1 MNAPGSLAD
10 RGARLLA
17 ASIDEL
23 ILLGAFL
30 PMLFGAVPAISAAIA
45 AGVEGNLVDSDT
57 LVSNVETYAWTN
69 VHYIGILMCLLGMVG
84 VAGIYLRQVRESGLL
99 GLAGCVMLVSFFFL
113 TAGFQFI
120 EALALPEMTDDAP
133 QLVTHILGISTGKD
147 TGDLG
152 AITAIW
158 PITGALYLVGG
169 LVFSVA
175 LYRARVLARWAS
187 IMLAAGV
194 VVTLAIP
201 AVPHSTARLFAFP
214 VGALPAQL
222 AAPCGKRPAA
232 GKRFAR

>member
-1 MNAPGSLAD
+1 MNIPPA
-10 RGARLLA
+10 LLLRA
-17 ASIDEL
+17 AGL
-23 ILLGAFL
+23 
-30 PMLFGAVPAISAAIA
+30 SAAA
-45 AGVEGNLVDSDT
+45 AGVLFALMQFIHPVETVA
-57 LVSNVETYAWTN
+57 NVETSAWTN

-120 EALALPEMTDDAP
+120 EAFALPEMTDDAP

-187 IMLAAGV
+187 ITLAAGV
-194 VVTLAIP
+194 AVTLAMP

-214 VGALPAQL
+214 VALALVGLGLSLWRDQRSSTTAA
-222 AAPCGKRPAA
+222 AAPNLNLAVR
-232 GKRFAR
+232 